1 MKFIKNALLSCFFV
15 VSMMAQEV
23 PLLTKQQ
30 ALQETLAKNFDIQL
44 VENTIE
50 IADNNQDLLNSG
62 YLPTLIGNAGASYDL
77 QDQQATFQNG
87 ETNTIDGAE
96 TQRFNA
102 SLNLNYTLFDGLGR
116 YYNYKALK
124 EQYALTE
131 LQARETIETTMLQL
145 FTVYYEVAR
154 LTENVTVLKGT
165 FENTKK
171 RLTRAQYAFEYGQNN
186 KLEVLNAEVDIV
198 TDSTNLLNT
207 LQLLRNT
214 KRDLNVISNTDLQRR
229 FVVDTSVQFIAP
241 LQLDAFIEDAEK
253 NNVRLLQA
261 EKNKTISDYN
271 VKQSRAVFLPSLGLT
286 GSYGWNQGEFP
297 VTSFLASNQSV
308 GFSAGLNLTWNLF
321 DGGTSITNI
330 KNAKITLQN
339 QEIQQAQFK
348 NEVRRDIAN
357 AQDEYINRL
366 AVFEL
371 QGQNVV
377 TALNNFERS
386 NEQYKVGQIASVELR
401 QAQIN
406 LLNAKTNKNAAK
418 YQAKLAELQVLQLV
432 GQLLNVDF

>member
-15 VSMMAQEV
+15 VSMMAQEA

-154 LTENVTVLKGT
+154 LTENVTVLKET

-171 RLTRAQYAFEYGQNN
+171 RLTRAQYAFDYGQNN

-377 TALNNFERS
+377 TAQNNFERS

-406 LLNAKTNKNAAK
+406 LLNAETNKNAAK

>member
-154 LTENVTVLKGT
+154 LTENVTVLKET

-377 TALNNFERS
+377 TAQNNFERS
-386 NEQYKVGQIASVELR
+386 NEQNKLGQITSVELR

>member
-62 YLPTLIGNAGASYDL
+62 YLPALIGNAGASYDL

-154 LTENVTVLKGT
+154 LTENVTVLKET

>member
-154 LTENVTVLKGT
+154 LTENVTVLKET

-377 TALNNFERS
+377 TAQNNFERS
-386 NEQYKVGQIASVELR
+386 NEQYKLGQIASVELR

-406 LLNAKTNKNAAK
+406 LLNAETNKNAAK

>member
-154 LTENVTVLKGT
+154 LTENVTVLKET

>member
-50 IADNNQDLLNSG
+50 IADNNQDLFNSG

-154 LTENVTVLKGT
+154 LTENVTVLKET